1 MIYQLHWKLKLLQT
15 WTEFFASNTFVFP
28 SRYELKLQSLDWIS
42 EIWNYFTPISS
53 IIYYS
58 LYKNGTWR
66 LGRIYTTLM
75 GFLMAKKFFPELVC
89 AYIHQGH
96 PWLVWRCAYHYGKYD
111 TVHVWAF
118 PWGKPFPEMMWAYIH
133 GTSISRMG
141 FCHGEDFPR
150 AGVWEMTWN
159 LM

>member
-66 LGRIYTTLM
+66 LGRIYTTIM
-75 GFLMAKKFFPELVC
+75 GFLVAKKFFRSLCVLTSTRGIHDWWDGVLTFMENMTLYTYGPFLGENLSLRWCGPTFMERLYHVWVFVMAKNLPELV
-89 AYIHQGH
+89 
-96 PWLVWRCAYHYGKYD
+96 YGKWLD
-111 TVHVWAF
+111 
-118 PWGKPFPEMMWAYIH
+118 
-133 GTSISRMG
+133 IS
-141 FCHGEDFPR
+141 
-150 AGVWEMTWN
+150 
-159 LM
+159 L